1 MNSVILYGSHY
12 GSARRYAQALAES
25 TGIVAVPYT
34 DAPRLSDK
42 HAIVYVG
49 ALYAG
54 GVLGL
59 QDLSG
64 LCSQRRP
71 NHPHRHRGPGRSNRR
86 GKPRQHPRFP

>member
-49 ALYAG
+49 AS
-54 GVLGL
+54 V
-59 QDLSG
+59 
-64 LCSQRRP
+64 
-71 NHPHRHRGPGRSNRR
+71 
-86 GKPRQHPRFP
+86 